1 MKKII
6 AMVALVFSC
15 MLAYAQ
21 TNGEV
26 IVMNK
31 AMFIKDV
38 FDYEKSQDWKY
49 KGNKP
54 AIIDL
59 YADWCGPCKMLSPVL
74 HEIAEENADTV
85 KVVKINVDEQP
96 QLAGRFQVS
105 SIPLLL
111 VFRDGKLIT
120 KAVGYRPKSDILE
133 MIKE

>member
-1 MKKII
+1 MEMKITNENFEKEVLQ
-6 AMVALVFSC
+6 ADKTV
-15 MLAYAQ
+15 LAD
-21 TNGEV
+21 
-26 IVMNK
+26 
-31 AMFIKDV
+31 F
-38 FDYEKSQDWKY
+38 
-49 KGNKP
+49 
-54 AIIDL
+54 

-74 HEIAEENADTV
+74 HEIAEENADT
-85 KVVKINVDEQP
+85 VDEQP